1 MVKAIAGSIV
11 VVLLVS
17 SGAVAQINVQTQNW
31 GFGVTNNMNMDG
43 GPGGATTTQGVGTIS
58 VQNIGINPDMGGTPT
73 VNAAQGVGV
82 ALFQTGAVQTGGAPI
97 GLNQTAGVAGV
108 GITIDDV
115 DYNGQVQMVGDL
127 AGPTVQFE
135 GAQVT
140 GGQTLTKSEGS
151 NAAAQ
156 GVNIAGNA
164 MGQTASNN
172 CAQGCQGSII
182 IGGQSSTLEGAA
194 QSEGTV
200 VTGMTATV
208 TQLQI
213 ANNEPAPP
221 VVGP

>member
-31 GFGVTNNMNMDG
+31 GFGLTNDITMDG
-43 GPGGATTTQGVGTIS
+43 GPGGAETTQGIGTIS

-73 VNAAQGVGV
+73 VVAAQGVGV
-82 ALFQTGAVQTGGAPI
+82 ALFQTGAVQTDGAPTTLDQDLAVTGAPI
-97 GLNQTAGVAGV
+97 TIDGV
-108 GITIDDV
+108 GYT
-115 DYNGQVQMVGDL
+115 GQVQMVGDL
-127 AGPTVQFE
+127 SGPTVQFE
-135 GAQVT
+135 GATVVGSQN
-140 GGQTLTKSEGS
+140 LSKEEGS
-151 NAAAQ
+151 NAATEGLNVA
-156 GVNIAGNA
+156 VNA

-172 CAQGCQGSII
+172 CAEGCQGSVI
-182 IGGQSSTLEGAA
+182 IGGSFSALEGAA

-200 VTGMTATV
+200 NTTMTATV

-213 ANNEPAPP
+213 ANNEP